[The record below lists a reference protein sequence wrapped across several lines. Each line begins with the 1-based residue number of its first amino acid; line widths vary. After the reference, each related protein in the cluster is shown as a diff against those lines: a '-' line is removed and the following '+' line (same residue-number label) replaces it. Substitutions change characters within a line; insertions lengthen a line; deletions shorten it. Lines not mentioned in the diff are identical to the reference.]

1 MRQAILLGII
11 LLSSKMAHG
20 YSYADV
26 IRHNQDRANYNKAY
40 AKAELKMYKQRYRD
54 YARLSSKLNR
64 YATAHMDSMKADSRL
79 RAHER
84 ELPAT
89 VRYEPDWNYGAT
101 GIKWR
106 TD

>member
-1 MRQAILLGII
+1 MRIKIILGII

-20 YSYADV
+20 YDYADV
-26 IRHNQDRANYNKAY
+26 IRRNQDRVNYNKAY

-54 YARLSSKLNR
+54 YVRLSSKFDE
-64 YATAHMDSMKADSRL
+64 YAKAHMDSMKANSRL

-106 TD
+106 